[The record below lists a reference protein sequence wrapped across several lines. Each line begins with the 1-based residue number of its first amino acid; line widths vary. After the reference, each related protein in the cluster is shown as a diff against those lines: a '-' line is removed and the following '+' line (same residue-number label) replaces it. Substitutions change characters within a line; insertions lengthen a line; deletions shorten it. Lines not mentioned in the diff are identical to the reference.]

1 VSPKARPG
9 ATARRL
15 AQHGAPARLPRASG
29 RQRRGRPVARLRLPA
44 QTLTAPAPRWR
55 APPATAQWVTG
66 VRCGQGVL
74 RVPDGYVYSGEW
86 RDDRKHGHGMA
97 TYKDGATPKP

>member
-1 VSPKARPG
+1 M
-9 ATARRL
+9 
-15 AQHGAPARLPRASG
+15 
-29 RQRRGRPVARLRLPA
+29 
-44 QTLTAPAPRWR
+44 LTAPAPRWR

-97 TYKDGATPKP
+97 TYKDGDTPETLTSRFFYAAYLFLQGTAWV